1 MQYFLALK
9 LGQKRVAESREY
21 LNTLTGG
28 KAMPALAL
36 AATKSNVW
44 QAVGEENLYAF
55 VDESAGF
62 ILTDNSGYIL
72 ALVDKSGSS
81 KTIVQGVTQLQ
92 KENLEKNEWNSLL
105 DNEKLKRINS
115 IEDNIYPFEGTLL
128 SFENYKNLLGN
139 IKGEID
145 WWVIS
150 SNPSIFIDESI
161 PF

>member
-9 LGQKRVAESREY
+9 LGQKRVASAREY
-21 LNTLTGG
+21 LNTLTNG

-36 AATKSNVW
+36 TDTKSSVW

-92 KENLEKNEWNSLL
+92 KENLEKIF
-105 DNEKLKRINS
+105 EK
-115 IEDNIYPFEGTLL
+115 DNIPKFEG
-128 SFENYKNLLGN
+128 K
-139 IKGEID
+139 
-145 WWVIS
+145 VIL
-150 SNPSIFIDESI
+150 PV
-161 PF
+161 

>member
-9 LGQKRVAESREY
+9 LGQKRVAAAREY
-21 LNTLTGG
+21 LNTLTNG

-36 AATKSNVW
+36 TDTKSSVW

-92 KENLEKNEWNSLL
+92 KENLEKIF
-105 DNEKLKRINS
+105 EK
-115 IEDNIYPFEGTLL
+115 DNIPKFEG
-128 SFENYKNLLGN
+128 K
-139 IKGEID
+139 
-145 WWVIS
+145 VIL
-150 SNPSIFIDESI
+150 PV
-161 PF
+161 